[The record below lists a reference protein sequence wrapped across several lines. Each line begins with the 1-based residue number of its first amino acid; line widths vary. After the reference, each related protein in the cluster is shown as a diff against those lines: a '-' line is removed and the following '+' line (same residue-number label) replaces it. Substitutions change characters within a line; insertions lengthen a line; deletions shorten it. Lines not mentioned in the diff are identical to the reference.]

1 MEKFKSLGEA
11 TGEELA
17 FVLESN
23 SQIFD
28 GVLDI
33 AEKNLGKEDFDK
45 HVRHNGHYDVAL
57 CYLEIY
63 AEDNPNI
70 LFEKNTFQ
78 LKN

>member
-23 SQIFD
+23 SQVFD
-28 GVLDI
+28 DVLDI

-45 HVRHNGHYDVAL
+45 HVRYNGHYDVAL

-63 AEDNPNI
+63 AEDNANI

>member
-28 GVLDI
+28 DVLDI

-45 HVRHNGHYDVAL
+45 DVRHNGHFDVAL
-57 CYLEIY
+57 DYLEIY